1 MIPRAQAGWEQEL
14 ELAGGEEATA
24 SLVSGSGGG
33 GGGRRLKRKTPESV
47 AALLGNLMGP
57 SGALGNLGVGAPSAP
72 SAPAGVGAPSAPGR
86 FRACPR
92 VAFGSIRV
100 VCIALAGQ
108 SSSTYLLRFNGP
120 VICDRPAFPR

>member
-24 SLVSGSGGG
+24 SLVSGSGG

-57 SGALGNLGVGAPSAP
+57 SGALGNLGVGAPLGSLGSCRCGGPLGSGPVP
-72 SAPAGVGAPSAPGR
+72 SLPA
-86 FRACPR
+86 C
-92 VAFGSIRV
+92 SIRFNSGGLHRPRWPKLQHLS
-100 VCIALAGQ
+100 IA
-108 SSSTYLLRFNGP
+108 
-120 VICDRPAFPR
+120 I